1 MITRR
6 LQILLMIFL
15 ATDAVAHAQGRGQ
28 RGAPQAAKA
37 IAPVELTGYWVS
49 VVSEDW
55 RHRMTTPRK
64 GDYESLPLNAEGRRV
79 ADTWD
84 LAKDNQAGLQCK
96 AFGIGGITRQPGR
109 LHITWQ
115 DDNTLKM
122 DFDAGTQ
129 TRLLYFDKSKM
140 PSTTEKAD
148 KTWQGNSFAQWE
160 GPALGQRGRGAAG
173 TSGPRDAGGG
183 GQGLR
188 GGPAPPSAVLEGGA
202 LKVVTTHFR
211 EGYLRKNGVPY
222 SEDATVTEYIHRLPK
237 HSNGDNWLLVVT
249 VVDDPKYL
257 SEPFYT
263 STQFKLEGD
272 GAKWN
277 PTPCRTAAPPSK

>member
-6 LQILLMIFL
+6 LQTLLIIFL
-15 ATDAVAHAQGRGQ
+15 AAAAVAHAQGRGQ
-28 RGAPQAAKA
+28 RGAPVSAKA
-37 IAPVELTGYWVS
+37 VAPVELTGYWVS

-79 ADTWD
+79 ADIWD
-84 LAKDNQAGLQCK
+84 LAKDDQAGVQCK
-96 AFGIGGITRQPGR
+96 AFGIGGIMRQPGR

-140 PSTTEKAD
+140 PASEKAD
-148 KTWQGNSFAQWE
+148 KTWQGISFAQWE

-173 TSGPRDAGGG
+173 PSAPRDAGGG

-222 SEDATVTEYIHRLPK
+222 SEDATVTEYIHRLPQ
-237 HSNGDNWLLVVT
+237 HPNGDNWLLVVT

-257 SEPFYT
+257 SDSFYT
-263 STQFKLEGD
+263 STQFKLEAD
-272 GAKWN
+272 GTKWS
-277 PTPCRTAAPPSK
+277 PTPCRTAPPPK